1 MGFTSP
7 LMYQASLKTSLMSY
21 CSAPQPVPRAAA
33 VSDVTYTAGIKFP
46 SGCPCKDKQ
55 HDTKGNSL
63 VAYVSYTAVS
73 ISLRAKNAASSSPTV
88 TKHIPDVSTSDLRG
102 KACVRVSVC
111 VSKCNE
117 QFPNSKPKSISSLSL
132 QLARTHPWLRNLKK
146 ELVSSCM
153 NFKTEIKDQKK
164 SSLSQRRWTNVNVSQ
179 ARNHIKCC
187 SCSELKQ

>member
-1 MGFTSP
+1 MGFTS

-33 VSDVTYTAGIKFP
+33 VSDVTYTADIKFP

-55 HDTKGNSL
+55 HDTKTNRL

-88 TKHIPDVSTSDLRG
+88 TKHIPHVSTSDLRG
-102 KACVRVSVC
+102 KACVSVSVS
-111 VSKCNE
+111 VSNCNE
-117 QFPNSKPKSISSLSL
+117 QFSNNKPKSISSLSL
-132 QLARTHPWLRNLKK
+132 QLARTHPWVRNLKK

-164 SSLSQRRWTNVNVSQ
+164 SSLSQRRRTNVNVSQ
-179 ARNHIKCC
+179 VRNHITCC
-187 SCSELKQ
+187 SCSERKQ

>member
-7 LMYQASLKTSLMSY
+7 LIYQASLKTSLMSY

-33 VSDVTYTAGIKFP
+33 VSDVTYTADIKFP

-55 HDTKGNSL
+55 HDTKGNLL

-117 QFPNSKPKSISSLSL
+117 QFSNSKPKRHFLLVTPACKNTSLAEKFKKGTCL
-132 QLARTHPWLRNLKK
+132 QLYELQDGDQGPKK
-146 ELVSSCM
+146 VITLTAKM
-153 NFKTEIKDQKK
+153 DKR
-164 SSLSQRRWTNVNVSQ
+164 QR
-179 ARNHIKCC
+179 KP
-187 SCSELKQ
+187 SEKPH